1 MNTNSIIT
9 KVTDK
14 GMWKSY
20 GNRLFN
26 WLQKFAKSLIIPICI
41 LPFAALINRLGNLL
55 MAPNAIPLNS
65 VDGWAWMWWI
75 GFIMAT
81 PGAVIFTWLPLF
93 FAISIGF
100 GMSDDYRGEAALSA
114 SVGWV
119 GMTAINGDGGLPLL
133 LYSGALIYTPGDV
146 MNMFSNL
153 NMSDPS
159 QIAVMYAWMHA
170 LAGVNVFIHG
180 SPIGEWVNN
189 PAITNIEIT
198 ITAVPAAPDGSFTN
212 IIEGYEGTITWEG
225 PGANSIKIEEML
237 AAVSFTDSEASVYAE
252 IDGGLTRLLYFP
264 GGMDTIFSGTSPI
277 TFNGIDTTI
286 EARPVQL
293 YSATGAY
300 MFDTN
305 VFGGIIAGLVVAWLY
320 NNYRE
325 IAIPQSLAFFGG
337 RRFIPMLA
345 MTSVWVVGFIFAVV
359 WPWGQYVLISIGQ
372 WVGASEGWH
381 ADFGFLV
388 YGIFNRLCQPLGL
401 HHIINTFLW
410 FQLPVVGHNLEQSK
424 EATRV
429 LLEADPTLSAYDSTH
444 GLEFNNLLALEP
456 IFIISGDIPAFQ
468 AGIIGAG
475 TFQAGY
481 FPLFIG
487 GLPGAAA
494 AMYYAAPKDQR
505 KEVMTYMGGVAFVSF
520 LTGIDE
526 PLVFAFIFVSPV
538 LYLMN
543 CFFTAAFGTVVTAM
557 GIKLGFGFSAGL
569 IDYTISFWLS
579 WQVAAYAQVPWLAN
593 PLWIFPI
600 AFVMFWV
607 YLVSF
612 YMVIIKMNVPTPG
625 RDSGAENE
633 EAAARIA
640 SFRGEEETIP
650 DEGVEPVVVK
660 AKKSKKG
667 AKPSKEEKYDSMAQA
682 VFDQIYM
689 HDNLINFDNCTS
701 RFRLI
706 VKDNHEAHI
715 DDKALKAAGF
725 FTILRMGKGSLH
737 LIVGTDVENVS
748 NRVRDL
754 IKDYESSHKSKMLPA
769 K

>member
-1 MNTNSIIT
+1 MNTNLDANVT

-14 GMWKSY
+14 SAWKQY
-20 GNRLFN
+20 GNRAFN

-41 LPFAALINRLGNLL
+41 LPFAALINRVGNLL

-65 VDGWAWMWWI
+65 AEVIGNWTWLWWI
-75 GFIMAT
+75 GFFMAT

-93 FAISIGF
+93 FALSIGF

-119 GMTAINGDGGLPLL
+119 GMTAINGDGGLPMLF
-133 LYSGALIYTPGDV
+133 YSNALTYTPGDV
-146 MNMFSNL
+146 YGMFGNL
-153 NMSDPS
+153 NMQDPS
-159 QIAVMYAWMHA
+159 QVVVMYAWMHA
-170 LAGVNVFIHG
+170 LAGVSITYKG
-180 SPIGEWVNN
+180 DLIGEWLNN
-189 PAITNIEIT
+189 PALTELEIT
-198 ITAVPAAPDGSFTN
+198 ITAAPTSDLSPLEELASYEASYTGTFAGQDIDGDV
-212 IIEGYEGTITWEG
+212 GK
-225 PGANSIKIEEML
+225 GANDD
-237 AAVSFTDSEASVYAE
+237 FGYT
-252 IDGGLTRLLYFP
+252 IDGALTRLLYFP
-264 GGMDTIFSGTSPI
+264 GGMESVFKLNDDGAVISTVSI
-277 TFNGIDTTI
+277 TGMNGKVFD
-286 EARPVQL
+286 VQL

-305 VFGGIIAGLVVAWLY
+305 VFGGIVAGLVVAWLY

-325 IAIPQSLAFFGG
+325 VAIPQSLAFFGG

-345 MTSVWVVGFIFAVV
+345 MTSVWVVGFIFAVI
-359 WPWGQYVLISIGQ
+359 WPWGQYILISIGQ
-372 WVGASEGWH
+372 WVGSAETGWH
-381 ADFGFLV
+381 ADAGFFV

-410 FQLPVVGHNLEQSK
+410 FQLPVVGHSLQQYNAAAENTVLWSE
-424 EATRV
+424 EFYAALNAT
-429 LLEADPTLSAYDSTH
+429 
-444 GLEFNNLLALEP
+444 P
-456 IFIISGDIPAFQ
+456 IYIVSGDIPAFQ
-468 AGIIGAG
+468 AGIIGSG

-505 KEVMTYMGGVAFVSF
+505 KEVLTYMGGVAFVSF

-526 PLVFAFIFVSPV
+526 PLVFAFIFVSPA

-543 CFFTAAFGTVVTAM
+543 CVFTAFFGTIVTAM
-557 GIKLGFGFSAGL
+557 GISLGFGFSAGM

-579 WQVAAYAQVPWLAN
+579 WQMAAYAPIPWLAN

-607 YLVSF
+607 YLGSF
-612 YMVIIKMNVPTPG
+612 YLVIVGMNVPTPG
-625 RDSGAENE
+625 RDSGEENT

-640 SFRGEEETIP
+640 AFRGEEETIP
-650 DEGVEPVVVK
+650 DEGVEPVK
-660 AKKSKKG
+660 AKDKKVKGKKSG
-667 AKPSKEEKYDSMAQA
+667 KPSKEEKYDSMAKA
-682 VFDQIYM
+682 VFEQIYM
-689 HDNLINFDNCTS
+689 QDNLINFDNCTS

-706 VKDNHEAHI
+706 VKNNREEHI
-715 DDKALKAAGF
+715 DDKALKEAGF
-725 FTILRMGKGSLH
+725 FTILRMGDGAIH

-748 NRVRDL
+748 NRVRNL
-754 IKDYESSHKSKMLPA
+754 IKDYESNNPSKMLPT